1 MPKKKTG
8 DNERKFNKL
17 KRNKIILTIAI
28 VGIFYLFLN
37 QTSALSLSN
46 ESIQAK
52 EALSQAEK
60 DIFEMMEKNI
70 SINRVN
76 ETYQEAFQLFLAQSA
91 LEEKGR
97 KADYKLIIR
106 YTSDISSVKK
116 TAIQASDEIK
126 IFRETFDEVGKN
138 TNLSEMND
146 EYNQIIGSFND
157 ERFED
162 TIELIKTG
170 YDRISEIQSSQTALN
185 SFYLATSRT
194 IKNFFKEN
202 WLRIIIIISLT
213 LFFILIFWNN
223 LKKLRM
229 RMRFNHLMTQKKA
242 LNALIQNMQKSYFKT
257 KKLSETEYDI
267 KLKKFKE
274 LIRDI
279 DRQIMVLKE
288 EIFKVKKKL

>member
-1 MPKKKTG
+1 MKMKSRYKTLLLAVLIG
-8 DNERKFNKL
+8 VLCLMF
-17 KRNKIILTIAI
+17 I
-28 VGIFYLFLN
+28 G
-37 QTSALSLSN
+37 SSLAVSTTQSN

-52 EALSQAEK
+52 EALVQVEK
-60 DIFEMMEKNI
+60 DIFEMIDKNI

-76 ETYQEAFQLFLAQSA
+76 ETYQEALQLYSAQFA
-91 LEEKGR
+91 LEEKGS
-97 KADYKLIIR
+97 KANYKLIIE
-106 YTSDISSVKK
+106 YASEISSIKK
-116 TAIQASDEIK
+116 TALEASDNLK
-126 IFRETFDEVGKN
+126 IFVETFEKAEKD
-138 TNLSEMND
+138 TNFSEMQE
-146 EYNQIIGSFND
+146 EYNQVIISFNE

-162 TIELIKTG
+162 TLKLINQG
-170 YDRISEIQSSQTALN
+170 YNRISEIQSSQTALN
-185 SFYLATSRT
+185 SFYLANSRI

-202 WLRIIIIISLT
+202 WLRIIIILSLT

-229 RMRFNHLMTQKKA
+229 RMRFNHLTTQKKA
-242 LNALIQNMQKSYFKT
+242 LNTLIQNMQESYFKT

-288 EIFKVKKKL
+288 DIFKVKKK